1 MSKKTDKIIS
11 NVKGVLT
18 VEAIAKKGIAKF
30 TQYETYAALVENET
44 EADILRNYNRMER
57 VDSINDV
64 NRETPTPSAVRALGK
79 IAKAGDAETQA
90 FIEKEMQRI
99 IKEAVERASKVASA
113 TK

>member
-30 TQYETYAALVENET
+30 TQYETYVALVENET
-44 EADILRNYNRMER
+44 EAEILKNYNRMER

-64 NRETPTPSAVRALGK
+64 NRETPTPSAVRQLGK
-79 IAKAGDAETQA
+79 LAKGADEETKALIEKATLKIIADAEARKAT
-90 FIEKEMQRI
+90 
-99 IKEAVERASKVASA
+99 A

>member
-18 VEAIAKKGIAKF
+18 VEAIAKKGIATF
-30 TQYETYAALVENET
+30 TQFETYAAMVENET

-79 IAKAGDAETQA
+79 ISKAGDAETQA
-90 FIEKEMQRI
+90 FIEKETQRI
-99 IKEAVERASKVASA
+99 IKEAMERASKVSSA

>member
-64 NRETPTPSAVRALGK
+64 NRETPTPSAVRQLGK
-79 IAKAGDAETQA
+79 LAKGADEETKALIEKATLKIIADAEARKAT
-90 FIEKEMQRI
+90 
-99 IKEAVERASKVASA
+99 A

>member
-30 TQYETYAALVENET
+30 TQYETYVALVENET

-64 NRETPTPSAVRALGK
+64 NRETPTPSAVRQLGK
-79 IAKAGDAETQA
+79 LAKGADEETKALIEKATLKIIADAEARKAT
-90 FIEKEMQRI
+90 
-99 IKEAVERASKVASA
+99 A

>member
-11 NVKGVLT
+11 SSKGVLL

-30 TQYETYAALVENET
+30 TQYGTYAAMVENET
-44 EADILRNYNRMER
+44 EEEILRNYNRMKR

-64 NRETPTPSAVRALGK
+64 NRETPTPSAVRQLGK
-79 IAKAGDAETQA
+79 LAKSADAETQA
-90 FIEKEMQRI
+90 IIEAATLKI
-99 IKEAVERASKVASA
+99 IADAEARKAAV